1 MNLRALLR
9 TPPPAHAFAAG
20 EDQLAYGRLTR
31 KRDALMRVERVAI
44 DPGWFRL
51 GPVGLLHV
59 ERQVLGAAVTAIVR
73 RLEKPPQL
81 GSLVAPNAWVRSV
94 VVDAGTIPRDRQEAD
109 EVVRWR
115 LKKIL
120 PCRPEEVRLDFVR
133 PGADGRVLVV
143 LALDKPLAAAEE
155 TFAAAGVEIGR
166 IEPSALALTALLPA
180 SVAPVLLAAVEDRA
194 LALVVLVGGKPVLVR
209 HKPLPA
215 DAARAETFIARE
227 LSRTLAHARDQ
238 EKLTGPVSVWLASDG
253 AERDESVARWAA
265 GENGVMVNRLVAGA
279 GRVPP
284 TADVPDVRLLSLL
297 GTAWGGEE

>member
-1 MNLRALLR
+1 MNLQALLR
-9 TPPPAHAFAAG
+9 TPPPVHVFAAG

-44 DPGWFRL
+44 EPGWFNL
-51 GPVGLLHV
+51 GPIGLLQV
-59 ERQVLGAAVTAIVR
+59 ERQLLGAAVSALVR

-94 VVDAGTIPRDRQEAD
+94 VVDAGTIPRNRQEAD

-120 PCRPEEVRLDFVR
+120 PCRPDEVRLDFA
-133 PGADGRVLVV
+133 PGGANGRVLVV
-143 LALDKPLAAAEE
+143 LVLDKPLAVVEE
-155 TFAAAGVEIGR
+155 TFAAAGVELGR

-194 LALVVLVGGKPVLVR
+194 LALVVLAGGKPVLVR

-215 DAARAETFIARE
+215 DPARAEVFISRE

-238 EKLTGPVSVWLASDG
+238 EKLTGPVSVWLASEG
-253 AERDESVARWAA
+253 AERDESMARWAA
-265 GENGVMVNRLVAGA
+265 GENGVALNRLAAGA

-297 GTAWGGEE
+297 GIAWGGEA